1 MIKYNEITDIELVNQ
16 VLEGNEPAFVEL
28 IKRYQK
34 RVISTI
40 KSIIGDVSQQDLEDI
55 TQDIF
60 ILIFKALKGFRAES
74 LFSTYITTIAMRHCY
89 KVSKNR
95 RRKKFLFFSYDS
107 IDQETDK
114 NSIKESFA
122 GDSLTDKSLILEENT
137 NTVINALQKLPE
149 EFRTVMVF
157 RIVEEMSV
165 EEVAK
170 LLNISEGTVK
180 SRLSRAKDKMKE
192 ILKNDSF
199 EFYD

>member
-1 MIKYNEITDIELVNQ
+1 M
-16 VLEGNEPAFVEL
+16 
-28 IKRYQK
+28 
-34 RVISTI
+34 
-40 KSIIGDVSQQDLEDI
+40 
-55 TQDIF
+55 
-60 ILIFKALKGFRAES
+60 
-74 LFSTYITTIAMRHCY
+74 
-89 KVSKNR
+89 
-95 RRKKFLFFSYDS
+95 FFSYDS

-170 LLNISEGTVK
+170 VLNISEGTVK